1 MSKIYD
7 VITYNGEADLL
18 EIRLQ
23 ILDKCVDKFIIVEFD
38 KTFSDKDKPSYYLRD
53 QERFK
58 FWWPQIEYYRFYE
71 LQYNKY
77 LDLAKS
83 SPNTKGAK
91 HWTREFCQKES
102 IKDTLKGLKDDDIVF
117 IGDCDEIWNPEIKW
131 QNFTGSPFKL
141 KLDVYTYYLNNY
153 SSEQFYGTLCSKYF
167 WIKNECLNHL
177 RTNAWKTNFIA
188 GWHFTSMHHQLA
200 KKLTDSYTEEDYAH
214 PRVLNELQSN
224 IENNRDFLGRDF
236 KYQADESDWPEYLKN
251 NREEYLHLLK

>member
-1 MSKIYD
+1 MIID
-7 VITYNGEADLL
+7 VCCYNGEKELF
-18 EIRLQ
+18 EIRYN
-23 ILDKCVDKFIIVEFD
+23 ILKDFVDEFIVVEFD
-38 KTFSDKDKPSYYLRD
+38 KTFSGKDKS
-53 QERFK
+53 
-58 FWWPQIEYYRFYE
+58 FYFE
-71 LQYNKY
+71 EEFNKY
-77 LDLAKS
+77 QVIGGKPLIHYIKVKDNVWLKYMNLATK
-83 SPNTKGAK
+83 SPNTKGAL
-91 HWTREFCQKES
+91 HWKEEFCQKEY
-102 IKDTLKGLKDDDIVF
+102 IKDCLTHLKDDDTVF
-117 IGDCDEIWNPEIKW
+117 VGDVDEIWNPEVKW

-141 KLDVYTYYLNNY
+141 KLDVYTYYLNNH